1 MFTLEQLNEVHDR
14 LGRGESLA
22 QYVKALHALGVETY
36 DSYILDGHSEY
47 FGKSGHTVI
56 SPPAHEMLPI
66 ANTSDKE
73 TFLTHL
79 NLHNQGKT
87 SYLEMSKGLADS
99 GIEKWTV
106 DTKNMTMTFYNKLE
120 DEVFAETIS

>member
-1 MFTLEQLNEVHDR
+1 MFTLEQINEIHDR
-14 LGRGESLA
+14 LGNAETLA
-22 QYVKALHALGVETY
+22 QYVKALNALGIETY
-36 DSYILDGHSEY
+36 DSYIEDGHSEY

-56 SPPAHEMLPI
+56 SPPAHETLAI
-66 ANTSDKE
+66 ADTSDRE
-73 TFLTHL
+73 QFLKHL

-106 DTKNMTMTFYNKLE
+106 DTNNMTMAFYDKSE
-120 DEVFAETIS
+120 DEMFAETIS

>member
-1 MFTLEQLNEVHDR
+1 MFTLEQINEIHDR

-22 QYVKALHALGVETY
+22 QYVKALNALGVQTY
-36 DSYILDGHSEY
+36 DSYIMDGHSEY
-47 FGKSGHTVI
+47 FGKSGHKVI
-56 SPPAHEMLPI
+56 SPPAHEMLTI
-66 ANTSDKE
+66 ADTSDKE
-73 TFLTHL
+73 NFLKHL

-106 DTKNMTMTFYNKLE
+106 DTKEMTITFYDKLE